1 MLRCFF
7 IILYQECLLSMSFLT
22 VILVLNIW
30 MIWCL
35 SGFSHKVT
43 LVFSAFHALLFRSKS
58 HPTFKMWGIM
68 TSYFNYGI
76 VYIIYLEFFSMGG
89 FTPFI
94 YLIIYLYKY
103 VLMNTYFV
111 IWVIIQL
118 QTLLFIL
125 FAQSIPALNFMKT
138 VLVGTC
144 APLTYPDKVCF
155 CALSYFLL
163 LPDALDSSYI
173 CFLPHS

>member
-1 MLRCFF
+1 MRNYDLL
-7 IILYQECLLSMSFLT
+7 LY
-22 VILVLNIW
+22 
-30 MIWCL
+30 
-35 SGFSHKVT
+35 
-43 LVFSAFHALLFRSKS
+43 
-58 HPTFKMWGIM
+58 
-68 TSYFNYGI
+68 YGI

-103 VLMNTYFV
+103 VLMNMYFV

-138 VLVGTC
+138 LLVGTC
-144 APLTYPDKVCF
+144 APLTYPDKVCLF
-155 CALSYFLL
+155 LCTFLL
-163 LPDALDSSYI
+163 SAATRCSRLILYMFPTTLLEISISPRSPGFFYWTVYWKPRPGAGWCLLLLGHYVILLP
-173 CFLPHS
+173 